1 MQRENEI
8 LKIILLKETLWGIF
22 FLDTRIKTH
31 ISQTC
36 LENFQ
41 VRLSDSKLNL
51 WVIKI
56 K

>member
-1 MQRENEI
+1 MQRENYI
-8 LKIILLKETLWGIF
+8 LKIIVLKETLWGIL
-22 FLDTRIKTH
+22 FLDTHIKIH
-31 ISQTC
+31 ISQTR